1 MNCNITLSTCGGDP
15 NIEIA
20 INHIPWN
27 KAINIATVGLSY
39 FRDIRICNN
48 ETGEI
53 MYNRYVAEDVFQKD
67 MTLAKFNKYM
77 AEVLA

>member
-1 MNCNITLSTCGGDP
+1 MNCDITLSTCGGEP
-15 NIEIA
+15 SIEIA

-27 KAINIATVGLSY
+27 KALSLATVGLSF
-39 FRDIRICNN
+39 FRDIRICND

-67 MTLAKFNKYM
+67 ITLAKFNKYM